1 MSKQAANYRQRTTIR
16 VGTRSSRLALK
27 QVEEIV
33 RLLGEQSL
41 RFEVKT
47 YDTSGDRD
55 KITPISKIEGGDFF
69 TDTIEKALLNGKID
83 VAIHSAKDLPDVID
97 ELVVCA
103 LTKSIDPYDVLI
115 SKRNL
120 KLDELPYGAK
130 IGTSSLR
137 RKEQLK
143 KFRCDLQIVDIR
155 GNIEERLGKLDRSDL
170 DGIVIAAVGLI
181 RLGLEHRIT
190 QRIPLEIL
198 KPHPLQ
204 GALAVEV
211 REDDIEMIDL
221 FSELDTRER

>member
-1 MSKQAANYRQRTTIR
+1 M
-16 VGTRSSRLALK
+16 ALK

>member
-1 MSKQAANYRQRTTIR
+1 
-16 VGTRSSRLALK
+16 
-27 QVEEIV
+27 VEEIV

-97 ELVVCA
+97 EGLVVCA

>member
-1 MSKQAANYRQRTTIR
+1 
-16 VGTRSSRLALK
+16 
-27 QVEEIV
+27 VEEIV

>member
-1 MSKQAANYRQRTTIR
+1 M
-16 VGTRSSRLALK
+16 
-27 QVEEIV
+27 EEIV

>member
-1 MSKQAANYRQRTTIR
+1 
-16 VGTRSSRLALK
+16 LALK